1 LGSPIAVPLLA
12 LAVAALVP
20 WPSRLRALLTLAAA
34 FLLIWLGGLAIAGTE
49 TDVLDARRGLGLPN
63 VLSYCG
69 MIVPGWPLW
78 GGMAGAVALVV
89 WRVLRSTA
97 PLFEAAAFTALA
109 LWLAPSPSPNAVA
122 IPVLLLLL
130 AALRD
135 AREFRV

>member
-1 LGSPIAVPLLA
+1 
-12 LAVAALVP
+12 
-20 WPSRLRALLTLAAA
+20 
-34 FLLIWLGGLAIAGTE
+34 
-49 TDVLDARRGLGLPN
+49 
-63 VLSYCG
+63 